1 MIDDCVFILIN
12 LYKPSAGFYRRK
24 NESNATNTEWFKK
37 QKKKKTRGGGFN
49 LFLNSVLEAEGG
61 SLVLK
66 KSSVSKLIEIKEKHN

>member
-1 MIDDCVFILIN
+1 MTVFSFWLICINQAQVSTWEKMN
-12 LYKPSAGFYRRK
+12 LMLETL
-24 NESNATNTEWFKK
+24 NDLEN
-37 QKKKKTRGGGFN
+37 KKKITRGGGFN

>member
-1 MIDDCVFILIN
+1 MN
-12 LYKPSAGFYRRK
+12 LMLETL
-24 NESNATNTEWFKK
+24 NDLEN
-37 QKKKKTRGGGFN
+37 KKKKTRGGGFN